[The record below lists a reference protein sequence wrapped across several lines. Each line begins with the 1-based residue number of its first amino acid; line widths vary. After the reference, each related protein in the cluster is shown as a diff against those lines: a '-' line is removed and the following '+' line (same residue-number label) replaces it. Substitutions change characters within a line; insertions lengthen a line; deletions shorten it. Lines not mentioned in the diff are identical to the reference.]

1 MRMLVYHVIQE
12 EETLVQTQSTGS
24 IVQRSER
31 TRAIRVIKYLLF
43 SASIVPALVA
53 GAMSYPTAGFSW
65 LWFVLSGLV
74 LLIGQAGADYLYYY
88 YTHFHTD
95 ARDAHT
101 KIFSGW
107 RPLFTDRW
115 IKPEQTRLA
124 GIICLAVDVLIGIYF
139 FLQLGP
145 VVILMALAGGFV
157 AVFFTPLMLRGWK
170 EPVIFVTFGPLCV
183 ISMYYILA
191 QRVDLGA
198 VIISLPVGLLV
209 TLVAYYKGARYEV
222 REENG
227 EPMVLNMNRKTVTW
241 LLALAYGILA
251 AAGVAGLIERWAM
264 LGLLTIPLAFAL
276 YRRTSGK
283 SKITDYLWATVYS
296 LAVLIVTGLLI
307 AAGYLIAAAL

>member
-1 MRMLVYHVIQE
+1 MAHTPPAVP
-12 EETLVQTQSTGS
+12 TVQQT
-24 IVQRSER
+24 ER
-31 TRAIRVIKYLLF
+31 ASAIRVIKYLLF

-53 GAMSYPTAGFSW
+53 GAMTYRSPGFSW
-65 LWFVLSGLV
+65 LWFVLAGLV

-88 YTHFHTD
+88 FTHFHTD

-107 RPLFTDRW
+107 RPLFTGGW
-115 IKPEQTRLA
+115 IKPEQTLAA
-124 GIICLAVDVLIGIYF
+124 GIACLAVDVLIGVYF
-139 FLQLGP
+139 FIQLGP
-145 VVILMALAGGFV
+145 VVIWMALAGGFV
-157 AVFFTPLMLRGWK
+157 AIFFTPLMLRGWK

-183 ISMYYILA
+183 ISAYYILA
-191 QRVDLGA
+191 RQVDLQA

-227 EPMVLNMNRKTVTW
+227 EPMVLNMNRRTVAV

-251 AAGVAGLIERWAM
+251 AAGAAGLVERWAM
-264 LGLLTIPLAFAL
+264 LGLLTVPLAFAL

-283 SKITDYLWATVYS
+283 SRIVDYLWATVYS
-296 LAVLIVTGLLI
+296 LAVLIFTGLLI
-307 AAGYLIAAAL
+307 AAGYLIANPVS